1 MNTIGKLCTLTIYGE
16 SHGPSIGAVLDG
28 LPAGTV
34 IDWDE
39 VRREMA
45 RRTPGQSALTTARK
59 ETDAFTVES
68 GWFEGHTTGT
78 PLAVRIANG
87 DQHSKDYSTLRRLMR
102 PGHADYAGRV
112 RYGGWNDHRGGGHFS
127 GRLTAPLVLAGAV
140 ARQILRREGIVIGAH
155 ILRIADVEDA
165 PFPPLGAGA
174 AVLEGLTRQAL
185 PLLDPSQ
192 EAPMREA
199 ILGAKNDAD
208 SVGGIIE
215 CMAEGLPPG
224 LGDPLFDSV
233 ESRLSQML
241 FSVPA
246 VKGVEF
252 GEGFRFAAMRGSAA
266 NDPMRWEDGAVRCTA
281 NHNGGLTGGITDGAP
296 LLFRAVIKPTPSIG
310 RAQQTVDM
318 ESGEDA
324 VLEVRGRHDPCIVT
338 RAVPVIEAAA
348 AWTLLDILMES
359 RVWKGGPR

>member
-16 SHGPSIGAVLDG
+16 SHGPAIGAVLDG

-45 RRTPGQSALTTARK
+45 RRAPGQSALTTARK

-155 ILRIADVEDA
+155 ILRIAGVEDA

-174 AVLEGLTRQAL
+174 AVLEGLSRQAL

-215 CMAEGLPPG
+215 CMAEGLSPG

-266 NDPMRWEDGAVRCTA
+266 NDPMHWEDGAVRCTA

-318 ESGEDA
+318 ESGGDA

>member
-45 RRTPGQSALTTARK
+45 RRAPGQSALTTARK

-87 DQHSKDYSTLRRLMR
+87 DQHSRDYSTLRRLMR

-127 GRLTAPLVLAGAV
+127 GRLTAPLVLAGAI

-174 AVLEGLTRQAL
+174 EMLEGLSRQAL

-199 ILGAKNDAD
+199 ILAAKNDAD

-233 ESRLSQML
+233 ESRLSRML

-266 NDPMRWEDGAVRCTA
+266 NDPMRWENGAVRCTA

>member
-1 MNTIGKLCTLTIYGE
+1 
-16 SHGPSIGAVLDG
+16 
-28 LPAGTV
+28 
-34 IDWDE
+34 
-39 VRREMA
+39 
-45 RRTPGQSALTTARK
+45 
-59 ETDAFTVES
+59 
-68 GWFEGHTTGT
+68 
-78 PLAVRIANG
+78 
-87 DQHSKDYSTLRRLMR
+87 
-102 PGHADYAGRV
+102 
-112 RYGGWNDHRGGGHFS
+112 
-127 GRLTAPLVLAGAV
+127 
-140 ARQILRREGIVIGAH
+140 
-155 ILRIADVEDA
+155 
-165 PFPPLGAGA
+165 
-174 AVLEGLTRQAL
+174 
-185 PLLDPSQ
+185 
-192 EAPMREA
+192 MREA
-199 ILGAKNDAD
+199 ILAAKNDAD

-252 GEGFRFAAMRGSAA
+252 GEGFRFAAMRGSEA

>member
-45 RRTPGQSALTTARK
+45 RRAPGQSALTTARK

-112 RYGGWNDHRGGGHFS
+112 RYGGWNDYRGGGHFS

-155 ILRIADVEDA
+155 ILRIADVEDT

-174 AVLEGLTRQAL
+174 AVLEGLSRQAL
-185 PLLDPSQ
+185 PLLAPSK

-199 ILGAKNDAD
+199 ILAAKNDAD

-252 GEGFRFAAMRGSAA
+252 GEGFRFAAMRGSEA
-266 NDPMRWEDGAVRCTA
+266 NDPMHWEDGAVRCTA

>member
-1 MNTIGKLCTLTIYGE
+1 MNTIGRLCTLTIYGE

-28 LPAGTV
+28 IPAGAA

-39 VRREMA
+39 VRREMT
-45 RRTPGQSALTTARK
+45 RRAPGRSALATARK
-59 ETDAFTVES
+59 EADAFTVES

-87 DQHSKDYSTLRRLMR
+87 DPHSKDYSTLRRLMR

-112 RYGGWNDHRGGGHFS
+112 RYGGWNDYRGGGHFS
-127 GRLTAPLVLAGAV
+127 GRLTAPLVFAGAV
-140 ARQILRREGIVIGAH
+140 AKQLLRQAGVSVGAH
-155 ILRIADVEDA
+155 ILRIADVRDR
-165 PFPPLGAGA
+165 PFPPLGVGREA
-174 AVLEGLTRQAL
+174 LEALSRREL
-185 PLLDPSQ
+185 PLLDEAQ
-192 EAPMREA
+192 EAPMRA
-199 ILGAKNDAD
+199 AVLAAKDAAD
-208 SVGGIIE
+208 SVGGVIE
-215 CMAEGLPPG
+215 CMAEGLAPG

-252 GEGFRFAAMRGSAA
+252 GDGFALAGMRGSEA
-266 NDPMRWEDGAVRCTA
+266 NDPLRMEDGRVRPVS

-296 LLFRAVIKPTPSIG
+296 VIFRAVIKPTPSIG
-310 RAQQTVDM
+310 RAQRTVDA
-318 ESGEDA
+318 ERGEDA
-324 VLEVRGRHDPCIVT
+324 VLEIRGRHDPCIVP

-359 RVWKGGPR
+359 RVWKGGAL